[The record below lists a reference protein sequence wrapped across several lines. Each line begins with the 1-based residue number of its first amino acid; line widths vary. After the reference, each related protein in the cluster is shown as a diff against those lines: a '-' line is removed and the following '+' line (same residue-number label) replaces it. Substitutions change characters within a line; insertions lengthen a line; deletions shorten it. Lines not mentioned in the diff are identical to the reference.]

1 MLLYVVATA
10 SRAEAEEEEKVR
22 FLATVAGYMNMD
34 HRFIS
39 AEHAD
44 S

>member
-1 MLLYVVATA
+1 MLLYFVATA

-22 FLATVAGYMNMD
+22 FLAAVAGYVNMD
-34 HRFIS
+34 HRFVS
-39 AEHAD
+39 AGHAD